1 MDEILLMKEASLYDN
16 LKLSSEID
24 DLKHQNA
31 EQQKVNEVFIFD
43 TYFKLKL
50 NNLF

>member
-1 MDEILLMKEASLYDN
+1 MYDN

-43 TYFKLKL
+43 TSIWFNLTVIR
-50 NNLF
+50 NLFQIKNK